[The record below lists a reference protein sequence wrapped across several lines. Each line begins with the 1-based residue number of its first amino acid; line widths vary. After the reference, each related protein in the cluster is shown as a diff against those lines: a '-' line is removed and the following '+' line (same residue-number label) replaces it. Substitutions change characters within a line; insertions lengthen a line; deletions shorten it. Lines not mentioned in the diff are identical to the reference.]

1 MRTLTGFFS
10 LLILLFTLSLNSQ
23 EIKKTKLS
31 AKELLEMKTEDA
43 VVKISKLNKADS
55 AALITQ
61 VRVEAKTNYANIDN
75 FYFLISHLE
84 RITAIEE
91 EQERLR
97 SLHLVYGLSLA
108 ILMVFLGIILYQ
120 QRKAVNHI
128 NQLLKE

>member
-1 MRTLTGFFS
+1 
-10 LLILLFTLSLNSQ
+10 
-23 EIKKTKLS
+23 
-31 AKELLEMKTEDA
+31 MKTEDA